1 VVLNFRSLVVS
12 LATVGSLALASHAQA
27 GILTMDVTEGAST
40 FTMMDNYGGDLDP
53 TAGSLV
59 VDVAFLNAQLQHYSL
74 SSLTG
79 TAGTSFLSQQGTAQ
93 RTDGSSAPALIV
105 KLSSVD
111 FVLASASSMVTTG
124 NATFAGATFGDLMLA
139 QSFVGAS
146 NLAFENSTSSS
157 FVTLGAPF
165 GGFGSVNG
173 ATVTP
178 FGPLSGG
185 FSMTNAQTITI
196 SGGSVTFGSSTTA
209 QNSVPEPATLVLVG
223 AGLIGGGVRRWR
235 QRRRA

>member
-1 VVLNFRSLVVS
+1 
-12 LATVGSLALASHAQA
+12 
-27 GILTMDVTEGAST
+27 
-40 FTMMDNYGGDLDP
+40 MMDNYGGDLDP

-59 VDVAFLNAQLQHYSL
+59 VDVAFLNAQLQHYYTL

-157 FVTLGAPF
+157 FV
-165 GGFGSVNG
+165 
-173 ATVTP
+173 
-178 FGPLSGG
+178 
-185 FSMTNAQTITI
+185 
-196 SGGSVTFGSSTTA
+196 
-209 QNSVPEPATLVLVG
+209 
-223 AGLIGGGVRRWR
+223 
-235 QRRRA
+235 